1 MEFNLWSP
9 YKYITALTS
18 TREGGVS
25 RGAYAKLN
33 LAYHVGD
40 NQDDVA
46 TNRQLLLDELQ
57 LSSRRIITTYQSHS
71 DVIKKVTLTD
81 GGRGAESFE
90 SGIAA
95 DALYTYDNRLALA
108 IFHADCVPVF
118 LFDKVKKWVAI
129 IHAGM
134 AGSLKGITEKSIAH
148 LIKMEGSHPE
158 NIFAYLGPSL
168 TFAHNPIEEKTMTS
182 ILALNPDFHYA
193 IKKSDGIYYLDV
205 PLLNYGQLRKS
216 GVPAANITNSGI
228 DTYSDPDR
236 YFSFARETTTGRH
249 LSIIFLNR

>member
-1 MEFNLWSP
+1 MEFNVWSP
-9 YKYITALTS
+9 YKYITALTT
-18 TREGGVS
+18 TRDGGVS
-25 RGAYAKLN
+25 KGAYGKFN

-40 NQDDVA
+40 NNIDVA
-46 TNRQLLLDELQ
+46 SNRQLLLDELQ
-57 LSSRRIITTYQSHS
+57 LPARRLITTYQSHS
-71 DVIKKVTLTD
+71 DIIKKVTLAD
-81 GGRGAESFE
+81 GGRGADSFE

-95 DALYTYDNRLALA
+95 DALYTYDSRLALA

-134 AGSLKGITEKSIAH
+134 AGSLKGITQKSIDY
-148 LIKMEGSHPE
+148 LVKTEGSDPK
-158 NIFAYLGPSL
+158 NIFAYIGPSL

-182 ILALNPDFHYA
+182 ILSLNPDMHYA
-193 IKKSDGIYYLDV
+193 IKKSDGIFYLDV

-228 DTYSDPDR
+228 DTFSHPQR
-236 YFSFARETTTGRH
+236 YFSFARDNTTGRH

>member
-1 MEFNLWSP
+1 MEFNVWSP
-9 YKYITALTS
+9 FKYITALTT
-18 TREGGVS
+18 TRDGGVS
-25 RGAYAKLN
+25 KGAYAKLN

-40 NQDDVA
+40 IQSDVA

-57 LSSRRIITTYQSHS
+57 LPARRLITTYQSHS
-71 DVIKKVTLTD
+71 DIIKKVTLSD
-81 GGRGAESFE
+81 GGRGADSFE
-90 SGIAA
+90 SGIVA
-95 DALYTYDNRLALA
+95 DALYTYDTRLALA
-108 IFHADCVPVF
+108 VFHADCVPVF

-134 AGSLKGITEKSIAH
+134 AGSLKGITQKSIEH
-148 LIKMEGSHPE
+148 LIKTEDSNPK

-182 ILALNPDFHYA
+182 ILALNPGYHYA
-193 IKKSDGIYYLDV
+193 IKKSDGVFYLDV

-228 DTYSDPDR
+228 DTYSQPQR
-236 YFSFARETTTGRH
+236 YFSFARDNTTGRH